1 MKRKTLQPMLFLARL
16 SFRFNGEIKTFID
29 KQKLREF
36 SITKSALQQKL
47 KELFQVEKKRTQLE
61 TKKLRMEM
69 LTGKVNLW

>member
-1 MKRKTLQPMLFLARL
+1 MLFLARL